1 MKTRVIKTPRHHLT
15 LGLGL
20 VLGLMLLPTAITGCD
35 SSPSP
40 AVSHI
45 RVLLTD
51 APLGEILEAHV
62 IIERV
67 ELIGSGERVVL
78 LADEAQPFDLL
89 TLQDGVTAPLAE
101 LDIPDGTYHQLR
113 VLVHEEASVVLD
125 DGTVEVLKVPSGTQS
140 GIKVPLPALE
150 VNEDVVELTID
161 FDVSASFVK
170 RGKSGKGY
178 IFKPVLK
185 PLALVVNGE
194 AVALGEIADEGEDS

>member
-20 VLGLMLLPTAITGCD
+20 VLGLMLLPIAITGCD
-35 SSPSP
+35 SSQSQ

-89 TLQDGVTAPLAE
+89 TLQDGVTATLAE

-113 VLVHEEASVVLD
+113 VLVHEEASVLLD
-125 DGTVEVLKVPSGTQS
+125 DGTVEALKVPSGTQS
-140 GIKVPLPALE
+140 GIKVPLPAFE

-185 PLALVVNGE
+185 PIALVVNGE

>member
-1 MKTRVIKTPRHHLT
+1 MKTRVMKTPRHHLT

-35 SSPSP
+35 SSQSQ

-78 LADEAQPFDLL
+78 LADAAQPFDLL

-101 LDIPDGTYHQLR
+101 LDIPDGIYHQLR
-113 VLVHEEASVVLD
+113 VLVHEEASVLLD
-125 DGTVEVLKVPSGTQS
+125 DGTVEALKVPSGTQS
-140 GIKVPLPALE
+140 GIKVPLPAFE
-150 VNEDVVELTID
+150 VNEDVVEVTVD

-170 RGKSGKGY
+170 RGNSGQGY

-185 PLALVVNGE
+185 PIALVINGE

>member
-15 LGLGL
+15 LRLGL

-35 SSPSP
+35 SSQSQ

-89 TLQDGVTAPLAE
+89 TLQDGVTATLAE

-113 VLVHEEASVVLD
+113 VLVHEEASVLLD
-125 DGTVEVLKVPSGTQS
+125 DGTVEALKVPSGTQS
-140 GIKVPLPALE
+140 GIKVPLPAFE